1 MADCCFPADFSP
13 LRTPSSE
20 RMSSGTSNLSSG
32 GPASELRERK
42 KASDTSA
49 DVNASTV
56 GSPSEDEQR
65 KDTTTW
71 GRTPDGT
78 GTFIPSSIVYS

>member
-1 MADCCFPADFSP
+1 
-13 LRTPSSE
+13 
-20 RMSSGTSNLSSG
+20 MSSGTSNPSSG

-42 KASDTSA
+42 KVSDTSE
-49 DVNASTV
+49 DVNGSAV
-56 GSPSEDEQR
+56 GPLSEDEQR

-78 GTFIPSSIVYS
+78 GIFIPNSIAYS